1 MPTTTHTLKLSKTNE
16 QEIDKLRDVLNEI
29 QQITK
34 HCDYEDYDDFK
45 SEILGDEDFFSVS
58 SKYIKEYDNYQG
70 FWMVMMKHLCSIH
83 FQRIL
88 MNCST
93 MLDNCADPN
102 ISHLDFNSDIKKG
115 LELLEALAKKEEKI

>member
-83 FQRIL
+83 LQRIL